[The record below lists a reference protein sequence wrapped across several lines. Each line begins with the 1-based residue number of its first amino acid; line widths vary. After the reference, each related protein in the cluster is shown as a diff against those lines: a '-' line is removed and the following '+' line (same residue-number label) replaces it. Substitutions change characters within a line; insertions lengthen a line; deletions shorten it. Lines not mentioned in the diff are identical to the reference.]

1 MNNLIA
7 ASKRNDCLMAV
18 FPYQNRGIWTS
29 PFHTIDRRNFS
40 QRYIYDDIPTIINDL
55 GTNDFS
61 ISITYKQTGIDL
73 ANKMVLFGSEFDN
86 GLKIRFQTNSS
97 KLLVIYNNL
106 FENDTYNSVEFDTLF
121 GEENTIKIERIQNIV
136 NIYNNDNLVKQITYQ
151 TNPIIIGNISSRC
164 YSYFQGN
171 IYNITI
177 NDLTIGKVVYQSPYD
192 ILYSNNYLKNI
203 LTSYG
208 TLLWNDLD
216 TILDSINYDWELS
229 IKFNGSFQLN
239 SFSNNAVFKFA
250 SMVGWVISWEY
261 NHLLVRYINSDNGFK
276 IELKYPEK
284 QFQFVNCEVKFG
296 LLNNK
301 SYIKLYQ
308 NGILI
313 SSVEK
318 EYSYSDFANFRND
331 SDVHY
336 SKFDG
341 TIEELTLVNTT
352 TNSLVYSAPYSMFYG
367 IFSPKPYP
375 IKQNGEYSTWEEQYG
390 LLKYSN
396 VKVENGCFK
405 NNEKTGYSSANIKYL
420 QTDFIKDLKQFTII
434 CDFDFEIVE
443 DNSNSSYMLC
453 TPFILNGGVTSYNTG
468 IGIVNGNPGSIH
480 FTCRVI
486 SNQNQINVTL
496 GFENIYGKIKN
507 KYGGIYVGTI
517 DLINKKMAIFK
528 NGIKLKEQSLSNT
541 ITGFAMLNTGESN
554 IYWLI
559 NTNYYNFY
567 SRGTLLFDSILSD
580 EEIKRLSFKGEYIN
594 FNNNQKTW
602 DDFVLK
608 SSSINEHNFE
618 FECIIKNTELVTDS
632 AQIFFYHNEQ
642 GGTVNI
648 CYGENYQNIIYSY
661 FKLKELDNNILYIGQ
676 PIVDIIQNNN
686 IDILSKNAIHKW
698 AFKKIGN
705 NCQILINDIIVL
717 NSYNDKY
724 ENALFYN
731 DNIPITNFGNILSAK
746 LKDLTTNT
754 IVWQASQ
761 YDIMN

>member
-29 PFHTIDRRNFS
+29 PFHTANQRNMNTYGDIGNQDISSIGNIGTDNFTFEYDFEVLS
-40 QRYIYDDIPTIINDL
+40 YFNDQHEFFNGGKYI
-55 GTNDFS
+55 G
-61 ISITYKQTGIDL
+61 
-73 ANKMVLFGSEFDN
+73 LFGSYIMYNKYVPNFGMFIYPWNDKNPPIGKHSVTIKRINLTDVIIIADGISYERTIPETTEYDFTANYRIIFD
-86 GLKIRFQTNSS
+86 GYITKLKITN
-97 KLLVIYNNL
+97 
-106 FENDTYNSVEFDTLF
+106 
-121 GEENTIKIERIQNIV
+121 NTTNKILYER
-136 NIYNNDNLVKQITYQ
+136 
-151 TNPIIIGNISSRC
+151 
-164 YSYFQGN
+164 
-171 IYNITI
+171 
-177 NDLTIGKVVYQSPYD
+177 PYD
-192 ILYSNNYLKNI
+192 EMYNCDYPKNI
-203 LTSYG
+203 LNSYG
-208 TLLWNDLD
+208 TLLFNDLD
-216 TILDSINYDWELS
+216 TTWDKITADWKLEITFDGKFVLGSYD
-229 IKFNGSFQLN
+229 NQ
-239 SFSNNAVFKFA
+239 AVLRTA
-250 SMVGWVISWEY
+250 SMKGWNISWES
-261 NHLLVRYINSDNGFK
+261 NKLLIQYRNSDDSFIINTS
-276 IELKYPEK
+276 YPINQYE
-284 QFQFVNCEVKFG
+284 FNNCRVQFG
-296 LLNNK
+296 LLKNK
-301 SYIKLYQ
+301 VYIKLYE
-308 NGILI
+308 NNTLV
-313 SSVEK
+313 SNVEK
-318 EYSYSDFANFRND
+318 DYTLTDFAIYRP
-331 SDVHY
+331 SAHY
-336 SKFDG
+336 SHFDG
-341 TIEELTLVNTT
+341 SIKDLRIIQI
-352 TNSLVYSAPYSMFYG
+352 SPYLYYKVPSSMF
-367 IFSPKPYP
+367 FERLQPKPYP
-375 IKQNGEYSTWEEQYG
+375 MKQNGEYSTWEEQYG

-405 NNEKTGYSSANIKYL
+405 NNEKTGNSSANIKYL

-443 DNSNSSYMLC
+443 DNSYSSYVIG
-453 TPFILNGGVTSYNTG
+453 TPFILNGEVTSWNSG
-468 IGIVNGNPGSIH
+468 ISIVNGNPGSIN
-480 FTCRVI
+480 FECRVM
-486 SNQNQINVTL
+486 SNQTQTSVSL
-496 GFENIYGKIKN
+496 KFEDIYPKIMN

-517 DLINKKMAIFK
+517 DLINKKMAVFK
-528 NGIKLKEQSLSNT
+528 NGIKLKEQSLSNN

-554 IYWLI
+554 IYWLM
-559 NTNYYNFY
+559 NTNYYNLY

-632 AQIFFYHNEQ
+632 WQTFFYHNGQ

-661 FKLKELDNNILYIGQ
+661 IKLKELDNNILYIGQ

-698 AFKKIGN
+698 TFKKIGN

-717 NSYNDKY
+717 NSSNDKY